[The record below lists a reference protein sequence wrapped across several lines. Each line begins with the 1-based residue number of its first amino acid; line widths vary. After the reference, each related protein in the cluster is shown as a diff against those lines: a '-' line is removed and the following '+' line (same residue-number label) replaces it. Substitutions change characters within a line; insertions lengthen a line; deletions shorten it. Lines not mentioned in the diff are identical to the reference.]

1 MKKSLAHL
9 PKRKREELRYITDLI
24 RKKSKYPQIIIL
36 FGSFAR
42 RDWVEDVYVEDN
54 ITYEY
59 KSDYDILVITKTKK
73 IADRFTYWE
82 DIARKAAKLPITN
95 RVTIIAHY
103 IEFINAQLR
112 KGQYFFTEIKK
123 EGILLYDSG
132 KLKLAPARKRDM
144 THRARD
150 AKENFKQFF
159 KSARIFYSTFEYN
172 FGNRQYKHA
181 AFQLHQA
188 TELLY
193 KTVIMVFTSY
203 RPKGHFLDTLG
214 SMCAG
219 FDPRFL
225 TVFPQ
230 QSENEKKCLDLLN
243 SAYIDARYKKNYKT
257 CARGG
262 GYQKTPARIFSQTST
277 KTTNTNR
284 EDLQR
289 KNRLIHII
297 FTPTFHAGSSP
308 YPLPALRQKKYPRP
322 KAGSFT

>member
-9 PKRKREELRYITDLI
+9 PKRKREELRYITRLI

-59 KSDYDILVITKTKK
+59 KSDYDILVITKTRR

-95 RVTIIAHY
+95 RVTIIAHD

-123 EGILLYDSG
+123 QGILLYDSA
-132 KLKLAPARKRDM
+132 KLKLAPARKRDT

-150 AKENFKQFF
+150 AKENFKQYF
-159 KSARIFYSTFEYN
+159 KNGREFYDYFES
-172 FGNRQYKHA
+172 GLQKRRYKTA

-188 TELLY
+188 TEHFY
-193 KTVIMVFTSY
+193 KTVLLVFTSY

-230 QSENEKKCLDLLN
+230 PTESQKKCFDLLN
-243 SAYIDARYKKNYKT
+243 SAYIDARYKKNYKIKKPQLEYL
-257 CARGG
+257 AKRV
-262 GYQKTPARIFSQTST
+262 QK
-277 KTTNTNR
+277 
-284 EDLQR
+284 LQR
-289 KNRLIHII
+289 LTRKIC
-297 FTPTFHAGSSP
+297 
-308 YPLPALRQKKYPRP
+308 KDKME
-322 KAGSFT
+322 SFG